1 VKLIDARVPIT
12 GPKRTTLN
20 KKKMPLNITSHHQTP
35 KLSRDLNKS
44 KTGNMADEDKQP
56 RNRKER
62 RAAAKESGKH
72 PSTSTINAA
81 GNIPLSQPDRTGPKG
96 KTLLEIADERTAALQ
111 GLLASGQP
119 FEKSL
124 NDGLARDENGRV
136 LLPAKDSNG
145 DDEED
150 YVMGPGAEA
159 FFLSTSL
166 AMVHFTLDVLVF
178 QQYAQ
183 EISWPAIFQRTA
195 VAYPILF
202 LIVYMMKSEMA
213 NRFQTFK
220 QLGCLAVAISSGC
233 YMIYA
238 GNTYDYFA
246 VMKQAPPLGTLW
258 IWSVIEMKLTYG
270 LVSIAVDVGFLL
282 WNGYKVF

>member
-1 VKLIDARVPIT
+1 
-12 GPKRTTLN
+12 
-20 KKKMPLNITSHHQTP
+20 
-35 KLSRDLNKS
+35 
-44 KTGNMADEDKQP
+44 MADEEKQP

-72 PSTSTINAA
+72 PSSATINAF
-81 GNIPLSQPDRTGPKG
+81 GNIPLSQPDRSGPKG

-111 GLLASGQP
+111 GMMASGQP

-124 NDGLARDENGRV
+124 GDGLARDENGRV
-136 LLPAKDSNG
+136 LLPAKD
-145 DDEED
+145 DDTED
-150 YVMGPGAEA
+150 EAILGTGAES
-159 FFLSTSL
+159 FFLATSL

-183 EISWPAIFQRTA
+183 EISWPAIIQRTII
-195 VAYPILF
+195 AYPILF

-213 NRFQTFK
+213 NSFQTLK
-220 QLGCLAVAISSGC
+220 QLFCLAVAISSGC

-258 IWSVIEMKLTYG
+258 IWSVIEMKLSYG
-270 LVSIAVDVGFLL
+270 LASIAVDVGFLF
-282 WNGYKVF
+282 WNGYTVF

>member
-1 VKLIDARVPIT
+1 MTDSEP
-12 GPKRTTLN
+12 
-20 KKKMPLNITSHHQTP
+20 
-35 KLSRDLNKS
+35 
-44 KTGNMADEDKQP
+44 QP

-72 PSTSTINAA
+72 PSTSTINSAA
-81 GNIPLSQPDRTGPKG
+81 NIPLSQPDRTGPKG
-96 KTLLEIADERTAALQ
+96 KTLLEIADERTSALQ
-111 GLLASGQP
+111 NLLASGQP

-136 LLPAKDSNG
+136 LLPAKDN
-145 DDEED
+145 DEED
-150 YVMGPGAEA
+150 VSIGAGAES
-159 FFLSTSL
+159 FFLATSL

-183 EISWPAIFQRTA
+183 EIDWTAIVQRTA
-195 VAYPILF
+195 LAYPILF
-202 LIVYMMKSEMA
+202 LILV
-213 NRFQTFK
+213 
-220 QLGCLAVAISSGC
+220 CLAVAIFSGC

-258 IWSVIEMKLTYG
+258 IWSVIEMKLGYG
-270 LVSIAVDVGFLL
+270 LASIAVDVGFLL
-282 WNGYKVF
+282 WNGYTVF

>member
-1 VKLIDARVPIT
+1 MTDSEP
-12 GPKRTTLN
+12 
-20 KKKMPLNITSHHQTP
+20 
-35 KLSRDLNKS
+35 
-44 KTGNMADEDKQP
+44 QP

-72 PSTSTINAA
+72 PSTSTINTAA
-81 GNIPLSQPDRTGPKG
+81 NIPLSQPDRTGPKG
-96 KTLLEIADERTAALQ
+96 KTLLEIADERTSALQ
-111 GLLASGQP
+111 SLLASGQP

-136 LLPAKDSNG
+136 LLPAKDNDG
-145 DDEED
+145 DDD
-150 YVMGPGAEA
+150 AGIGAGAES
-159 FFLSTSL
+159 FFLATSL

-183 EISWPAIFQRTA
+183 EIDWAAIIQRTA
-195 VAYPILF
+195 LAYPILF

-220 QLGCLAVAISSGC
+220 QLVCLAVAISSGC

-258 IWSVIEMKLTYG
+258 IWSVIEMKLGYG
-270 LVSIAVDVGFLL
+270 LASIAVDVGFLL
-282 WNGYKVF
+282 WNGYTVF

>member
-1 VKLIDARVPIT
+1 
-12 GPKRTTLN
+12 
-20 KKKMPLNITSHHQTP
+20 
-35 KLSRDLNKS
+35 
-44 KTGNMADEDKQP
+44 MADEDKQP

-72 PSTSTINAA
+72 PSTATINAA
-81 GNIPLSQPDRTGPKG
+81 GNIPMAQPDRSGPKG
-96 KTLLEIADERTAALQ
+96 KTLLDIADERTAALQ
-111 GLLASGQP
+111 GMMASGQP

-124 NDGLARDENGRV
+124 GDGLARDENGRV
-136 LLPAKDSNG
+136 LLPAKDNNDG
-145 DDEED
+145 DDS
-150 YVMGPGAEA
+150 VMGPGGEA

-178 QQYAQ
+178 NQYAQ
-183 EISWPAIFQRTA
+183 EINWPAIIQRTI

-202 LIVYMMKSEMA
+202 LIVYMMKLEMA
-213 NRFQTFK
+213 NRFQTLR
-220 QLGCLAVAISSGC
+220 QLFCLAVAISSGC

-258 IWSVIEMKLTYG
+258 IWSVIEMKLGYA
-270 LVSIAVDVGFLL
+270 LMSIVVDVGFLL
-282 WNGYKVF
+282 WNGYTVF

>member
-1 VKLIDARVPIT
+1 LIDARVPIT
-12 GPKRTTLN
+12 GRNDNFPEIKEALELYISLSTAKDLSKIWKDQRLEVT
-20 KKKMPLNITSHHQTP
+20 NIT
-35 KLSRDLNKS
+35 
-44 KTGNMADEDKQP
+44 MADEDNQP

-62 RAAAKESGKH
+62 RTAAKQSGKH
-72 PSTSTINAA
+72 PSTATINAA
-81 GNIPLSQPDRTGPKG
+81 SNIPDRTGPKG

-111 GLLASGQP
+111 GMLASGQP

-124 NDGLARDENGRV
+124 SDGLARDENGRV
-136 LLPAKDSNG
+136 LLPAKDSES
-145 DDEED
+145 DDED
-150 YVMGPGAEA
+150 AIMGPCAES
-159 FFLSTSL
+159 FFLATSL

-183 EISWPAIFQRTA
+183 EIVWPAIFQRTA
-195 VAYPILF
+195 IAYPILF

-213 NRFQTFK
+213 NRFQTFR
-220 QLGCLAVAISSGC
+220 QLFCLAVAVSSGC

-258 IWSVIEMKLTYG
+258 IWSVIEMKLGYG
-270 LVSIAVDVGFLL
+270 LASIAVDVGFLL
-282 WNGYKVF
+282 WNGYTVF